1 MFQPKFQITS
11 KILNDLNAIE
21 VMKTKIA
28 TCKIQPKEELIMKKE
43 AILSMVHNSTAI
55 EGNRLN
61 EFEVKKVLAGKK
73 VDASFRDIYE
83 VKNYKKALD
92 YIGKRSSAVI
102 TEKDILNIHKYTT
115 AKVLPKEK
123 SGKFRSEAVYV
134 VKRTLIGQE
143 IVYTCPDHKK
153 VPKLVVDL
161 CKWINTA
168 RKNKLSPILI
178 AGIAHAELAAIH
190 PFVDGNGRTARL
202 LATLILYTEKYDFRK
217 LFALDNYYNKNR
229 PEYYKAIH
237 LGKNY
242 SERSKSSLTGWLEYF
257 VQGFLVEME
266 LVMDKIS
273 PFLFIRT
280 ADNPANKRSNS
291 PSKKI
296 VLSKNELKILDFL
309 NEMNSIT
316 SKDIEDIMTVSK
328 RTAQRYLLGLIEKG
342 LIKKHGTKKDAR
354 YFMAE

>member
-11 KILNDLNAIE
+11 KMLNHLNAIE
-21 VMKTKIA
+21 VMKAKIA
-28 TCKIQPKEELIMKKE
+28 TCKIQPKEELMLKKE

-61 EFEVKKVLAGKK
+61 EFEVKKVLEGKT

-92 YIGKRSSAVI
+92 YISKRSSETI
-102 TEKDILNIHKYTT
+102 TQKDILGIHKNTT
-115 AKVLPKEK
+115 AKILPKEK
-123 SGKFRSEAVYV
+123 SGQYRREPVYV

-153 VPKLVVDL
+153 VPRLVADL
-161 CKWINTA
+161 CAWINTA
-168 RKNKLSPILI
+168 RKNQLSPILI

-202 LATLILYTEKYDFRK
+202 LATQILYTEKYDFRK

-242 SERSKSSLTGWLEYF
+242 SERSASSLTDWLEYF
-257 VQGFLVEME
+257 VRGFLAEME

-273 PFLFIRT
+273 PFLYLGAT
-280 ADNPANKRSNS
+280 AGGAEGMSGKPAKKIIL
-291 PSKKI
+291 SKK
-296 VLSKNELKILDFL
+296 ELQILDFL
-309 NEMNSIT
+309 NEMHNIT
-316 SKDIEDIMTVSK
+316 SADIEEIMTVSK
-328 RTAQRYLLGLIEKG
+328 RTAQRYLSALIEKG

-354 YFMAE
+354 YSMG

>member
-11 KILNDLNAIE
+11 GMLNNLNAIE
-21 VMKTKIA
+21 VMKAKIA
-28 TCKIQPKEELIMKKE
+28 TCKIQPKEELILKKE

-61 EFEVKKVLAGKK
+61 EFEVKKVLEGKT
-73 VDASFRDIYE
+73 VDANSRDIYE

-92 YIGKRSSAVI
+92 YIGKRSSAII
-102 TEKDILNIHKYTT
+102 TEKDILSIHKNTT
-115 AKVLPKEK
+115 AGVLPKDKNGQYRRET
-123 SGKFRSEAVYV
+123 VYV
-134 VKRTLIGQE
+134 VKRTLVGRE

-153 VPKLVVDL
+153 VPKLTADL
-161 CKWINTA
+161 CGWINSA
-168 RKNKLSPILI
+168 RKNKLSPVLI

-242 SERSKSSLTGWLEYF
+242 TERSASSLTGWLEYF

-273 PFLFIRT
+273 PFLYLGSAAGGKGGI
-280 ADNPANKRSNS
+280 AGKSGP
-291 PSKKI
+291 KI
-296 VLSKNELKILDFL
+296 VLSKKELQILDFL
-309 NEMNSIT
+309 NEMHSIT
-316 SKDIEDIMTVSK
+316 SKDIEDVITVSK
-328 RTAQRYLLGLIEKG
+328 RTAQRYLSALIDKG
-342 LIKKHGTKKDAR
+342 LIKKHGTKKNAR
-354 YFMAE
+354 YSMG